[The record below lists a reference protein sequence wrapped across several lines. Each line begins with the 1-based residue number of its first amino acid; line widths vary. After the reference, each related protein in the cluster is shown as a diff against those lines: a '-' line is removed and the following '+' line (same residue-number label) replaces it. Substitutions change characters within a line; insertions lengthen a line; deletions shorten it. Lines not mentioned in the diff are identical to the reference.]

1 MPIRGHLSVLGSTVL
16 GMRNLRLGLVLI
28 GLSLFALLLLRNL
41 PELWSD
47 DEYFANSIFSYVVL
61 GLVFYFAVYFLGLPS
76 LEYFRLPRFH
86 YMTLVALLVA
96 LTFGTRGFG
105 NSESPHLD
113 TWVAVGGV
121 ALLLAI
127 GFGEEMFSR
136 AFTFGVLSKFGN
148 LRAIFFSST
157 LFGLMHLNL
166 YLGYDWDPWEAYWHV
181 MSATAFGVFACSL
194 MIVTR
199 SIWLAVLFHGLS
211 NWSIV
216 FDISG
221 ESTSGRQDWGMG
233 LWEGLTLPFGSAGLY
248 IGCALVLM
256 WMNRG
261 IVPNWVYR
269 LALRWK
275 LVKLEGELTA

>member
-1 MPIRGHLSVLGSTVL
+1 MSVPVFTLV
-16 GMRNLRLGLVLI
+16 GMKNLRLSTALI
-28 GLSLFALLLLRNL
+28 GLSIFALLLLRYL
-41 PELWSD
+41 PEPWSD
-47 DEYFANSIFSYVVL
+47 DENFANSIFSYVVL
-61 GLVFYFAVYFLGLPS
+61 GLIFYFAVYFLGLPS
-76 LEYFRLPRFH
+76 LEYFRLPRLH
-86 YMTLVALLVA
+86 YMTLVAVLVT
-96 LTFGTRGFG
+96 LTFVTLEFKGTE
-105 NSESPHLD
+105 NPHLE

-121 ALLLAI
+121 TFLLAI

-166 YLGYDWDPWEAYWHV
+166 YLGENWDPWEAYWHV

-216 FDISG
+216 FDTPD
-221 ESTSGRQDWGMG
+221 ESTSGRQDWGVSM
-233 LWEGLTLPFGSAGLY
+233 WEGFTLPLGNAGVY
-248 IGCALVLM
+248 IGSALVLM
-256 WMNRG
+256 WMSRG
-261 IVPNWVYR
+261 IVPNWIYR
-269 LALRWK
+269 LALKWK
-275 LVKLEGELTA
+275 LVALERSMESAQ